1 MGRIWKK
8 LFGTKH
14 EVNLKESSV
23 NIDDLDASLNLL
35 RSTTLQVSQAA
46 ISAARVLE
54 SQLHDSESRFLSVI
68 DDVADIVI
76 VKDPE
81 NRWLTLN
88 KFGQNIFGWHHDE
101 YKDKTTGELAET
113 HIRFKDTLYTCK
125 YTDELAW
132 ESRKPY
138 RTEIEVPTHD
148 SYHVFDTVKT
158 PVFDDE
164 GNPKELIIIGRDIT
178 DARERQRRTRACFT
192 ALNSASDKIFIL
204 DTQGR
209 VFFCNDKFT
218 IEFNVDSYE
227 KVVGKHI
234 WEILPMD
241 NYTEMWSTV
250 TDNEV
255 WEGLCCNKYKLT
267 VLPMMNGAPH
277 PIYYI
282 CTLKSMIEE

>member
-1 MGRIWKK
+1 MGRIWKR
-8 LFGTKH
+8 LFGKKH
-14 EVNLKESSV
+14 ELSLKESHV
-23 NIDDLDASLNLL
+23 DIDKLDASLNLL
-35 RSTTLQVSQAA
+35 RSTTLQVSEAA

-76 VKDPE
+76 VKDPQ
-81 NRWLTLN
+81 NRWVTLN
-88 KFGQNIFGWHHDE
+88 KFGQNIFGWQEED
-101 YKDKTTGELAET
+101 YKGKTTAELAEEFPF
-113 HIRFKDTLYTCK
+113 FKESLYTCK

-132 ESRKPY
+132 ESRKSY
-138 RTEIEVPTHD
+138 RVEIEVPTLT
-148 SYHVFDTVKT
+148 SSHVFDTVKT
-158 PVFDDE
+158 PIFDDD
-164 GNPKELIIIGRDIT
+164 GKPKELITIGRDIT

-204 DTQGR
+204 DARGR

-218 IEFNVDSYE
+218 FEFDVGSYE
-227 KVVGKHI
+227 DVVGKNI

-241 NYTEMWSTV
+241 NYAEMWSTV

-277 PIYYI
+277 PIFYI

>member
-1 MGRIWKK
+1 MGRIWDK
-8 LFGTKH
+8 LFGKNH
-14 EVNLKESSV
+14 EVSLKESSV

-81 NRWLTLN
+81 GRWVTMN
-88 KFGQNIFGWHHDE
+88 KFGQNIFGWHHGE
-101 YKDKTTGELAET
+101 FKSKTTCDLAEEFP
-113 HIRFKDTLYTCK
+113 RFRDTLYTCK
-125 YTDELAW
+125 HTDELAW
-132 ESRKPY
+132 ESRRSF
-138 RTEIEVPTHD
+138 RTEIEVPSGD
-148 SYHVFDTVKT
+148 SSHVFDTIKT
-158 PVFDDE
+158 PVFDDA
-164 GNPKELIIIGRDIT
+164 GKPKELIIIGRDIT

-204 DTQGR
+204 DSHGR
-209 VFFCNDKFT
+209 IFFCNDKFT
-218 IEFNVDSYE
+218 VAFGVDSYE
-227 KVVGKHI
+227 DVVGKKI
-234 WEILPMD
+234 SQILPMD
-241 NYTEMWSTV
+241 NYEEMWSTV
-250 TDNEV
+250 NDNEV
-255 WEGLCCNKYKLT
+255 WEGLFCNKYKLT

-277 PIYYI
+277 PIHYI